1 MALAAGALIGAYRIE
16 SAIAAGGMG
25 EVYLATDT
33 RLDSRPVAIKFLLRA
48 LDSEEARHRFRR
60 EVSALSALSQHP
72 HIVTVH
78 EAGAFDGREYLVTEY
93 VDGGTLSTWARG
105 EKRNWRQVVELLIGV
120 ADALAT
126 AHDAGIL
133 HRDIKPE
140 NILLTKNG
148 YAKLGDFGLAKV
160 IEDGG
165 KETRTVSMSP
175 TRHGVILGTI
185 GYLSPEQARG
195 AALDA
200 RSDIFS
206 FGIVLYEALSGRR
219 PFGGATDLHVVEAV
233 LNDTPAPLGDE
244 VPPELRAIVEKALE
258 KDPADRY
265 QSMRD
270 FVVDLRR
277 VGRNTGVASTTSV
290 TPAPRPRRGLIVPTV
305 AAVALLAAVGLWWRA
320 QGGGADGVTSQPEIR
335 SIAVLPLQSLSPD
348 PDDEYFS
355 DGMTEQ
361 LISSLAQVRALKVI
375 SRTSVMQYKKTTKKL
390 GDIAR
395 ELGADAIIEGSVR
408 RADGRVR
415 VTTQLIHAASDAHL
429 WAKDFDHDFSDILML
444 QSEIAEAIV
453 REIRVQVTPDEARRL
468 ATSRSVDPKAYDLF
482 MLGRYHYWQSNP
494 ASWKQ
499 AVSEL
504 EEAVRLEPKY
514 APAQASLAQAWS
526 QGRDLLFTQS
536 EGPRREAAEKAIEL
550 DPLLAEG
557 YAALAG
563 IKFDDWDWDGSLA
576 AYGKAYELN
585 PESIDVCGCYGNTL
599 AAFGRFEEALRIQE
613 HAISVNPLSTDL
625 RFNHGFVLYMSRN
638 YAEAEREFRRSLE
651 LEPRNLL
658 SRILLVL
665 TYLQMNRFE
674 EALTEADRPEL
685 QNRGLLASVYAANG
699 KRDDALRILTR
710 MDREANPLDAIG
722 VYYWLG
728 DIDRTFEYL
737 AKAIDR
743 RQGPIRWLNVSPQ
756 YDKIR
761 SDPRF
766 VAQVARLKLPASAA
780 RR

>member
-1 MALAAGALIGAYRIE
+1 MALAPGTLIGAYRIE

-25 EVYLATDT
+25 EVYLAADT

-48 LDSEEARHRFRR
+48 LDSDEARHRFRR

-78 EAGAFDGREYLVTEY
+78 EAGTFEGREYLVTEF
-93 VDGGTLSTWARG
+93 VDGGTLNTWARA
-105 EKRNWRQVVELLIGV
+105 EKRTWRQVVELLTGV
-120 ADALAT
+120 ADALGT

-133 HRDIKPE
+133 HRDIKPD
-140 NILLTKNG
+140 NILITKNG

-160 IEDGG
+160 VEDTG

-175 TRHGVILGTI
+175 TRHGVIIGTI

-195 AALDA
+195 AALDT

-233 LNDTPAPLGDE
+233 LNDTPPPLGDE

-290 TPAPRPRRGLIVPTV
+290 RPAPRPRRGWIVPSV
-305 AAVALLAAVGLWWRA
+305 AAVALLAVAGIWWRA
-320 QGGGADGVTSQPEIR
+320 QGGNVGAVTSQPEIR
-335 SIAVLPLQSLSPD
+335 SIAVLPLQSLSAD
-348 PDDEYFS
+348 PNDEYFS

-375 SRTSVMQYKKTTKKL
+375 SRTSVMQYKKTSKKL
-390 GDIAR
+390 GDIAK

-453 REIRVQVTPDEARRL
+453 REIRIQVTPDEATRL
-468 ATSRSVDPKAYDLF
+468 ATSRPVNPKAYDLF

-499 AVSEL
+499 AVAEL
-504 EEAVRLEPKY
+504 EEAVRLQPDY
-514 APAQASLAQAWS
+514 APAQASLAQAWN
-526 QGRDLLFTQS
+526 QGRDLLFTES
-536 EGPRREAAEKAIEL
+536 EGPRRDAAQKAIEL
-550 DPLLAEG
+550 EPTLAEG

-563 IKFDDWDWDGSLA
+563 IKFDEWDWAGTLD
-576 AYGKAYELN
+576 AYEKAYALN
-585 PESIDVCGCYGNTL
+585 PSAIDVCGCYGNTL
-599 AAFGRFEEALRIQE
+599 AAFGRFDEALRIIE
-613 HAISVNPLSTDL
+613 HAIEVNPLSTDL
-625 RFNHGFVLYMSRN
+625 RFNHGFVLFMNRK
-638 YAEAEREFRRSLE
+638 YADAERALKRAIE

-658 SRILLVL
+658 SHVLLTF
-665 TYLQMNRFE
+665 TYLQTNRFD
-674 EALTEADRPEL
+674 EALAEAERPEL
-685 QNRGLLASVYAANG
+685 QRGGILASVYVALGRRDEALKILNG
-699 KRDDALRILTR
+699 
-710 MDREANPLDAIG
+710 MDREANPLDAAG
-722 VYYWLG
+722 LYFWLG
-728 DIDRTFEYL
+728 DLDRAFDYI
-737 AKAIDR
+737 AKAIDK
-743 RQGPIRWLNVSPQ
+743 RQGPVRWMNVSPQ
-756 YDKIR
+756 YDKFR

-766 VAQVARLKLPASAA
+766 VAQVARLKLPASPAG
-780 RR
+780 R

>member
-1 MALAAGALIGAYRIE
+1 
-16 SAIAAGGMG
+16 MG
-25 EVYLATDT
+25 WGRSTSRRT
-33 RLDSRPVAIKFLLRA
+33 RDLESRPVAIKFLLRA

-78 EAGAFDGREYLVTEY
+78 EAGTFDGREYLVTEY

-105 EKRNWRQVVELLIGV
+105 EKRTWRQVVELLVGV

-133 HRDIKPE
+133 HRDIKPD

-160 IEDGG
+160 MEDGG

-175 TRHGVILGTI
+175 TRHGAILGTI

-233 LNDTPAPLGDE
+233 LNDAPAPLADD

-258 KDPADRY
+258 KGPADRY

-277 VGRNTGVASTTSV
+277 VGRTTGVASTTV
-290 TPAPRPRRGLIVPTV
+290 ARPAPRQRMGWRVAGV
-305 AAVALLAAVGLWWRA
+305 AAVALLATAGLWWRA
-320 QGGGADGVTSQPEIR
+320 QGGSANAVASRPEIR

-348 PDDEYFS
+348 PNDEYFS

-390 GDIAR
+390 GDIAK

-429 WAKDFDHDFSDILML
+429 WAKDFDHDFSDVLML

-453 REIRVQVTPDEARRL
+453 REIRVQVTPDEATRL
-468 ATSRSVDPKAYDLF
+468 AKSRPVDPKVYDLF
-482 MLGRYHYWQSNP
+482 MLGRYHYWQGNQN
-494 ASWKQ
+494 SWKL
-499 AVSEL
+499 AVAEL
-504 EEAVRLEPKY
+504 EEAVRLQPDY
-514 APAQASLAQAWS
+514 APAQASLSMALT
-526 QGRDLLFTQS
+526 QGRDLLFTQE
-536 EGPRREAAEKAIEL
+536 EGPRREAAQRAIEL
-550 DPLLAEG
+550 DPSLAEG

-563 IKFDDWDWDGSLA
+563 IKFDDWDWDATLA
-576 AYGKAYELN
+576 AYEKAYELN
-585 PESIDVCGCYGNTL
+585 PDAIDVCGCYGNTL
-599 AAFGRFEEALRIQE
+599 AAFGRFEEALRIIEQ
-613 HAISVNPLSTDL
+613 AIAVNPLSTDL
-625 RFNHGFVLYMSRN
+625 RFNHGFVLFMSRK
-638 YAEAEREFRRSLE
+638 YADAERAFRRALE
-651 LEPRNLL
+651 LEPRNTL
-658 SRILLVL
+658 SHILLVF
-665 TYLQMNRFE
+665 TYLETNRFQ
-674 EALTEADRPEL
+674 EALGEADRPEL
-685 QNRGLLASVYAANG
+685 QNSGLLAGAYAALG
-699 KRDDALRILTR
+699 RRDDAIKVLSR
-710 MDREANPLDAIG
+710 MNREANPLDA
-722 VYYWLG
+722 VAAYTWLG
-728 DIDRTFEYL
+728 DTDRVFEYL
-737 AKAIDR
+737 AKAVDR
-743 RQGPIRWLNVSPQ
+743 RQGPIRWMNVSPQ
-756 YDKIR
+756 FDRFR

-766 VAQVARLKLPASAA
+766 KPLVARLNLPASPAG
-780 RR
+780 R

>member
-1 MALAAGALIGAYRIE
+1 MALAPGTLIGAYRIE

-93 VDGGTLSTWARG
+93 VDGGTLSTWARS

-133 HRDIKPE
+133 HRDIKPD

-160 IEDGG
+160 MEDGG

-175 TRHGVILGTI
+175 TRHGAILGTI

-233 LNDTPAPLGDE
+233 LNDAPAPLSE
-244 VPPELRAIVEKALE
+244 EIPPELRGVVEKALE

-277 VGRNTGVASTTSV
+277 VGRNTGTASTTALRA
-290 TPAPRPRRGLIVPTV
+290 APRPRRGWLLAGV
-305 AAVALLAAVGLWWRA
+305 AAVALIAVAGFWWRA
-320 QGGGADGVTSQPEIR
+320 TGHESAVASRTIG
-335 SIAVLPLQSLSPD
+335 SIAVLPLDNLSGEAGE
-348 PDDEYFS
+348 EYFS

-375 SRTSVMQYKKTTKKL
+375 SRTSVMQYKKTSKNLTQI
-390 GDIAR
+390 GR
-395 ELGADAIIEGSVR
+395 ELGVDAIIEGSVR
-408 RADGRVR
+408 RVGGRVR
-415 VTTQLIHAASDAHL
+415 VTAQLIHAASDAHL
-429 WAKDFDHDFSDILML
+429 WAKDFDHDFSDVLKL
-444 QSEIAEAIV
+444 QAEVADAIV
-453 REIRVQVTPDEARRL
+453 REVKIQITPDEARRL
-468 ATSRSVDPKAYDLF
+468 TASRPVNPQAYDLY

-494 ASWKQ
+494 TSWKQ
-499 AVSEL
+499 SVAEL
-504 EEAVRLEPKY
+504 EEAVRLQPDY
-514 APAQASLAQAWS
+514 APAQASLALAWN

-536 EGPRREAAEKAIEL
+536 EGPRREAAQKAIQL
-550 DPLLAEG
+550 DPSLAEG

-563 IKFDDWDWDGSLA
+563 IKFDEWDWDGTLA
-576 AYGKAYELN
+576 AYERAYELN
-585 PESIDVCGCYGNTL
+585 PDAIDVCGCYGNTL
-599 AAFGRFEEALRIQE
+599 AAFGRFDEAIRIIEQ
-613 HAISVNPLSTDL
+613 AITVNPLSTDL
-625 RFNHGFVLYMSRN
+625 RFNHGFVLFMNRK
-638 YAEAEREFRRSLE
+638 YADAERAFRRALE

-658 SRILLVL
+658 SHILLVI
-665 TYLQMNRFE
+665 TYLQTNRVQ
-674 EALTEADRPEL
+674 EALAEADRPEL
-685 QNRGLLASVYAANG
+685 RNGGLMGAAYAALG
-699 KRDDALRILTR
+699 RRDEALKILDGL
-710 MDREANPLDAIG
+710 DREGNPLDTAG
-722 VYYWLG
+722 VYFALG
-728 DIDRTFEYL
+728 DLDRAFEYT
-737 AKAIDR
+737 AKAIDK
-743 RQGPIRWLNVSPQ
+743 RQGPIRWMNVSPQ
-756 YDKIR
+756 YDQFR

-766 VAQVARLKLPASAA
+766 VALVARLKLPASSTN
-780 RR
+780 R

>member
-1 MALAAGALIGAYRIE
+1 MALAPGTLIGAYRIE

-133 HRDIKPE
+133 HRDIKPD

-165 KETRTVSMSP
+165 KDTRTVSMSP

-233 LNDTPAPLGDE
+233 LNDAPAPLSE
-244 VPPELRAIVEKALE
+244 EIPPELRGVVEKALE

-277 VGRNTGVASTTSV
+277 VGRNTGTASTTALRA
-290 TPAPRPRRGLIVPTV
+290 APRPRRRWLLAGV
-305 AAVALLAAVGLWWRA
+305 AAVALIAVAGFWWRA
-320 QGGGADGVTSQPEIR
+320 TGRESAVASPTIR
-335 SIAVLPLQSLSPD
+335 SIAVLPLDNLSGETGE
-348 PDDEYFS
+348 EYFS

-375 SRTSVMQYKKTTKKL
+375 SRTSVMQYKKTSKNLTEI
-390 GDIAR
+390 GR
-395 ELGADAIIEGSVR
+395 ELGVDAIIEGSVR
-408 RADGRVR
+408 RVGGRVR
-415 VTTQLIHAASDAHL
+415 VTAQLIHAASDAHL
-429 WAKDFDHDFSDILML
+429 WAKDFDHDFSDILKL
-444 QSEIAEAIV
+444 QAEIAEAIV
-453 REIRVQVTPDEARRL
+453 REIRIQVTPDEATRL
-468 ATSRSVDPKAYDLF
+468 AAARPVNPKAYEFF
-482 MLGRYHYWQSNP
+482 MLGRYHYWQNNP
-494 ASWKQ
+494 SSWKQ
-499 AVSEL
+499 SVAEL
-504 EEAVRLEPKY
+504 EEAVRLQPDY
-514 APAQASLAQAWS
+514 APAHAALSKAWS
-526 QGRDLLFTQS
+526 QGRSLLFSES
-536 EGPRREAAEKAIEL
+536 EGSRRQAAQTAIEL
-550 DPLLAEG
+550 DPSLAEAH
-557 YAALAG
+557 AALAD
-563 IKFDDWDWDGSLA
+563 IKFDEWDWQGALA
-576 AYGKAYELN
+576 GYQKAFELN
-585 PESIDVCGCYGNTL
+585 PDSIDVCGCYANVL
-599 AAFGRFEEALRIQE
+599 AAFGRFDEAIRIVE
-613 HAISVNPLSTDL
+613 HAIGVNPLATDL
-625 RFNHGFVLYMSRN
+625 RFNHGFVLFMSRK
-638 YAEAEREFRRSLE
+638 YADAERAFRRALE
-651 LEPRNLL
+651 LEPRNVL

-665 TYLQMNRFE
+665 TYLQTNRFE
-674 EALTEADRPEL
+674 EALAEADRPEFQRSGTL
-685 QNRGLLASVYAANG
+685 GAAYAAVG
-699 KRDDALRILTR
+699 RRDDALKVLDRI
-710 MDREANPLDAIG
+710 DREASPLDAAN
-722 VYYWLG
+722 VYFWLG
-728 DIDRTFEYL
+728 DLDRAFEYQ

-743 RQGPIRWLNVSPQ
+743 RQGPVRWMNVSPQ
-756 YDKIR
+756 YDKFR

-766 VAQVARLKLPASAA
+766 VALVARLKLPDSSAS
-780 RR
+780 R

>member
-1 MALAAGALIGAYRIE
+1 MALAAGTLIGAYRIE

-25 EVYLATDT
+25 EVYLAADT

-48 LDSEEARHRFRR
+48 LESEEARHRFRR

-78 EAGAFDGREYLVTEY
+78 EAGTFDGREYLVTEY
-93 VDGGTLSTWARG
+93 VDGGTLTTWTRG
-105 EKRNWRQVVELLIGV
+105 EKRTWRQVVELLVGV

-126 AHDAGIL
+126 AHAAGIL
-133 HRDIKPE
+133 HRDIKPD

-148 YAKLGDFGLAKV
+148 YAKLGDFGLAKI

-165 KETRTVSMSP
+165 KETRTVSISP

-200 RSDIFS
+200 RSDVFS
-206 FGIVLYEALSGRR
+206 FGIVLYEALSGKR

-233 LNDTPAPLGDE
+233 LNDTPPPLSDE
-244 VPPELRAIVEKALE
+244 VPFELRAIIEKALE

-265 QSMRD
+265 RSMRD

-277 VGRNTGVASTTSV
+277 VGRNTGVASSTAARQ
-290 TPAPRPRRGLIVPTV
+290 APRSRRAWLLAG
-305 AAVALLAAVGLWWRA
+305 LAAVVFIAAAGLWLRA
-320 QGGGADGVTSQPEIR
+320 RGSEDSVASTPVIR
-335 SIAVLPLQSLSPD
+335 SIAVLPLQSLSAD
-348 PDDEYFS
+348 PNDEYFS

-375 SRTSVMQYKKTTKKL
+375 SRTSVMQYKKTAKKL
-390 GDIAR
+390 GQIAS

-429 WAKDFDHDFSDILML
+429 WARDFDHDFADILKL

-453 REIRVQVTPDEARRL
+453 REIRIQVTPAEAQRL
-468 ATSRSVDPKAYDLF
+468 TASRPVNPKAYDLF

-494 ASWKQ
+494 TSWKQ
-499 AVSEL
+499 AVAEL
-504 EEAVRLEPKY
+504 EEAVSLQPDY
-514 APAQASLAQAWS
+514 APAQAALSMAWTS
-526 QGRDLLFTQS
+526 GRDLLFTQS
-536 EGPRREAAEKAIEL
+536 EGPRREAAQKAIEL
-550 DPLLAEG
+550 DPSLAQG

-563 IKFDDWDWDGSLA
+563 IKFDDWDWNGTLA
-576 AYGKAYELN
+576 AYEKAYELN
-585 PESIDVCGCYGNTL
+585 PDAIDVCGCYGNTL
-599 AAFGRFEEALRIQE
+599 AAFGRFDDALRIIEQ
-613 HAISVNPLSTDL
+613 AIRVNPLSTDL
-625 RFNHGFVLYMSRN
+625 RFNHGFVLFMHRK
-638 YAEAEREFRRSLE
+638 YADAERAFRRALE

-658 SRILLVL
+658 AHILLVFN
-665 TYLQMNRFE
+665 YLEMNRFQ
-674 EALTEADRPEL
+674 EALAEADRPEL
-685 QNRGLLASVYAANG
+685 QNSGLLAAVHAALG
-699 KRDDALRILTR
+699 RRAEALEILNRI
-710 MDREANPLDAIG
+710 DREANPLDVAG
-722 VYYWLG
+722 AYVWLG
-728 DIDRTFEYL
+728 DTDRTFEYL
-737 AKAIDR
+737 GKAIDR
-743 RQGPIRWLNVSPQ
+743 RQGPIRWINVSPQ
-756 YDKIR
+756 FDRIR

-766 VAQVARLKLPASAA
+766 SALVARLKLPTSPAS
-780 RR
+780 R